1 MQEIL
6 FQIMP
11 LVLIFFVFYFLIIR
25 PQQNKVKEHAAMV
38 KAVKKGDEVVTQGG
52 LIGKVIKVSD
62 DEVTIDFGDNVNIR
76 AVKTTLAH
84 AKSCLLYTSPSPRD
98 S

>member
-1 MQEIL
+1 MQEVL

-38 KAVKKGDEVVTQGG
+38 AAVKKGDEVVTQGG
-52 LIGKVIKVSD
+52 LIGKVSKVSD
-62 DEVTIDFGDNVNIR
+62 EEVTIDFGNNVNIR

-84 AKSCLLYTSPSPRD
+84 VKS
-98 S
+98 

>member
-1 MQEIL
+1 MQDIL

-62 DEVTIDFGDNVNIR
+62 DEVTIDFGENVNIR

-84 AKSCLLYTSPSPRD
+84 VKS
-98 S
+98 

>member
-1 MQEIL
+1 MQEVL

-25 PQQNKVKEHAAMV
+25 PQQSKVKEHAAMV
-38 KAVKKGDEVVTQGG
+38 AAVKKGDEVVTQGG
-52 LIGKVIKVSD
+52 LIGKVSKVSD
-62 DEVTIDFGDNVNIR
+62 EEVTIDFGNNVNIR

-84 AKSCLLYTSPSPRD
+84 VKS
-98 S
+98 

>member
-1 MQEIL
+1 MQEVL

-38 KAVKKGDEVVTQGG
+38 NAVKKGDEVVTQGG
-52 LIGKVIKVSD
+52 LIGKVSKVSD

-76 AVKTTLAH
+76 AVKSTIAH
-84 AKSCLLYTSPSPRD
+84 VKS
-98 S
+98 

>member
-1 MQEIL
+1 MQEVL

-38 KAVKKGDEVVTQGG
+38 AAVKKGDEVVTQGG
-52 LIGKVIKVSD
+52 LIGKVLKVSD
-62 DEVTIDFGDNVNIR
+62 EEVTIDFGNNVNIR

-84 AKSCLLYTSPSPRD
+84 VKP
-98 S
+98 

>member
-62 DEVTIDFGDNVNIR
+62 DEVIIDFGENVNIR

-84 AKSCLLYTSPSPRD
+84 VKS
-98 S
+98 

>member
-1 MQEIL
+1 MQEVL

-11 LVLIFFVFYFLIIR
+11 LILIFFVFYFLIIR

-38 KAVKKGDEVVTQGG
+38 NAVKKGDEVVTQGG
-52 LIGKVIKVSD
+52 LIGKVSKVSD

-76 AVKTTLAH
+76 SVKSTLAH
-84 AKSCLLYTSPSPRD
+84 VKS
-98 S
+98 

>member
-1 MQEIL
+1 MQEVL

-38 KAVKKGDEVVTQGG
+38 AAVKKGDEVVTQGG
-52 LIGKVIKVSD
+52 LIGKVSKVSD
-62 DEVTIDFGDNVNIR
+62 EEVTIDFGNNVNIR
-76 AVKTTLAH
+76 AVKTTSAH
-84 AKSCLLYTSPSPRD
+84 VKS
-98 S
+98 

>member
-62 DEVTIDFGDNVNIR
+62 DEVTIDFGENVNIR

-84 AKSCLLYTSPSPRD
+84 VKS
-98 S
+98 

>member
-1 MQEIL
+1 MQEVL

-11 LVLIFFVFYFLIIR
+11 LVLIFFVFYFIIIR

-38 KAVKKGDEVVTQGG
+38 AAVKKGDEVVTQGG
-52 LIGKVIKVSD
+52 LIGKVSKVSD
-62 DEVTIDFGDNVNIR
+62 EEVTIDFGNNVNIR

-84 AKSCLLYTSPSPRD
+84 VKS
-98 S
+98 

>member
-1 MQEIL
+1 MQEVL

-38 KAVKKGDEVVTQGG
+38 NAVKKGDEVVTQGG
-52 LIGKVIKVSD
+52 LIGKVSKVSD

-76 AVKTTLAH
+76 AVKSTLAH
-84 AKSCLLYTSPSPRD
+84 VKS
-98 S
+98 

>member
-1 MQEIL
+1 MQEVL

-38 KAVKKGDEVVTQGG
+38 AAVKKGDEVVTQGG
-52 LIGKVIKVSD
+52 LIGKVSKVSD
-62 DEVTIDFGDNVNIR
+62 EEVTIDFGDNVNIR

-84 AKSCLLYTSPSPRD
+84 VKS
-98 S
+98 

>member
-1 MQEIL
+1 MQEVL

-11 LVLIFFVFYFLIIR
+11 LILIFFVFYFLIIR

-38 KAVKKGDEVVTQGG
+38 NAVKKGDEVVTQGG
-52 LIGKVIKVSD
+52 LIGKILKVSD

-76 AVKTTLAH
+76 AVKSTLAH
-84 AKSCLLYTSPSPRD
+84 VKS
-98 S
+98 

>member
-1 MQEIL
+1 MQEVL

-38 KAVKKGDEVVTQGG
+38 AAVKKGDEVVTQGG
-52 LIGKVIKVSD
+52 LIGKDLKVSD
-62 DEVTIDFGDNVNIR
+62 EEVTIDFGNNVNIR
-76 AVKTTLAH
+76 AVKTTLAQV
-84 AKSCLLYTSPSPRD
+84 KS
-98 S
+98 

>member
-1 MQEIL
+1 MQEVL

-25 PQQNKVKEHAAMV
+25 PQQNKVKEHAALV
-38 KAVKKGDEVVTQGG
+38 AAVKKGDEVVTQGG
-52 LIGKVIKVSD
+52 LIGKVSKVSD
-62 DEVTIDFGDNVNIR
+62 EEVTIDFGNNVNIR

-84 AKSCLLYTSPSPRD
+84 VKS
-98 S
+98 

>member
-38 KAVKKGDEVVTQGG
+38 KAVKKGDEVVTQGS

-84 AKSCLLYTSPSPRD
+84 VKS
-98 S
+98 

>member
-1 MQEIL
+1 MQEVL

-38 KAVKKGDEVVTQGG
+38 AAVKKGDEVVTQGG
-52 LIGKVIKVSD
+52 LIAVSY
-62 DEVTIDFGDNVNIR
+62 THLR
-76 AVKTTLAH
+76 AH
-84 AKSCLLYTSPSPRD
+84 ETS
-98 S
+98 

>member
-1 MQEIL
+1 MQEVL

-38 KAVKKGDEVVTQGG
+38 AAVKKGDEVVTQGG
-52 LIGKVIKVSD
+52 LIGKVLKVSD
-62 DEVTIDFGDNVNIR
+62 EEVTIDFGNNVNIR

-84 AKSCLLYTSPSPRD
+84 VKS
-98 S
+98 